1 MKNYNFIGGKKV
13 KETKTNGI
21 GIAILVLVL
30 IATLFFC
37 LINFITNWMWFA
49 EMGYVSVF
57 LKQLTTELEVGIP
70 VFIVLALLLKLY
82 FSKLKKGYF
91 NKIVSHEATN
101 MKKLNRVTNL
111 LAVGGAAVAAFITV
125 TQLWFKM
132 LQFANSTGFDI
143 KDPLFNL
150 DVSFYI
156 FKLEFLTQ
164 LNELAIGLIVG
175 FIIVTIIYYS
185 VLLSMRTPDTMFEET
200 VEEDEPEERY
210 TGKANP
216 FGGNDPFSAGKIGK
230 MFQNK
235 APGPKKSRSLN
246 DSNFKSLMQ
255 IASTQ
260 LTVVGV
266 LFFIMV
272 GVNFF
277 LKQFDLLH
285 AHTGA
290 VYGAGFTDVNIQ
302 LWVYR
307 ALVVLS
313 LVGAIMTAIHIK
325 KKEFMRIIRVPL
337 IMVAIGILGLVA
349 SSLTQSFIVSPD
361 EINKEKPYL
370 ERNIRYTQL
379 AYDLQDVKT
388 KPFSAS
394 KNLGTKDLDKNTETI
409 SNIRINDYTPVKT
422 FYNQTQSI
430 RKYYNFNDVD
440 VDRYMID
447 GELTQTYLA
456 TREIDETKI
465 TDTWL
470 NRHIKYT
477 HGYGVTL
484 SRVDKV
490 TSSGQPDV
498 LIGNIPSESSVEKDI
513 AIKNNAVYFGEM
525 TNDYILVNTDEK
537 EFDYPD
543 GDTNKYTE
551 YKGKA
556 GINMNFFNRLLF
568 SIREGSFKMLVS
580 SNIDSESKIIINR
593 NVMTRIKTIMPY
605 LQYDEDPYLVTSGGN
620 LYWMVDAYTTSRYY
634 PYAEPYTGEM
644 GSTNYIR
651 NSIKVV
657 VDAFNGETNFY
668 VVDKDDPI
676 AQTYAK
682 IYPKLFKTFEEM
694 DKDLQGHIR
703 YPHTLFEIQ
712 TSIYGKYHMN
722 DVGVF
727 YQKEDVWE
735 IANEIYGTESVK
747 MQPNYYI
754 YKLPG
759 EKNAEFVSSLAYT
772 PENKKNMTAL
782 LVARSDGENYGDLV
796 LYQFPKSKAVYGPE
810 QIEAM
815 IDQNTD
821 ISKEFSLW
829 NSNGSKYSR
838 GNLFIIPIEDSIL
851 YVEPVYL
858 EATNSSIPE
867 VKRVIVAFGDKIAYE
882 ATLGDALASMFGRSE
897 VSDRTSASDNE
908 GGKEQSADLN
918 QDQLIQKTVDAY
930 NKAQTAQK
938 SGDWAA
944 YGKHLKEMEKYLNQL
959 NK

>member
-1 MKNYNFIGGKKV
+1 MKEQKNKGVEK
-13 KETKTNGI
+13 GI
-21 GIAILVLVL
+21 LIIVAVL
-30 IATLFFC
+30 ALFFC
-37 LINFITNWMWFA
+37 LINFITDWMWFK

-57 LKQLTTELEVGIP
+57 LKQLVTELEVGIP

-82 FSKLKKGYF
+82 FSRLKKGYF
-91 NKIVSHEATN
+91 NKIVSHEATD
-101 MKKLNRVTNL
+101 MKKLNRITNV
-111 LAVGGAAVAAFITV
+111 LAILGAGVAAFITV
-125 TQLWFKM
+125 NQLWFKM

-156 FKLEFLTQ
+156 FKLEFLTD

-175 FIIVTIIYYS
+175 FIILTVIYYS
-185 VLLSMRTPDTMFEET
+185 ILLSVRTPDTMFEEEP
-200 VEEDEPEERY
+200 VEEQPEERY

-216 FGGNDPFSAGKIGK
+216 FGNGNDPFSAGKFGK
-230 MFQNK
+230 MFSGKQS
-235 APGPKKSRSLN
+235 APKKSRSLN
-246 DSNFKSLMQ
+246 DSNFKSLMH

-266 LFFIMV
+266 LFFVMV
-272 GVNFF
+272 GINFF

-307 ALVVLS
+307 ILCVLA
-313 LVGAIMTAIHIK
+313 LVGAVTTAIHIK
-325 KKEFMRIIRVPL
+325 KKEFMKIVKIPAIMIAIGL
-337 IMVAIGILGLVA
+337 LGMVATSV
-349 SSLTQSFIVSPD
+349 TQSFIVSPD
-361 EINKEKPYL
+361 EINKEAPYL
-370 ERNIRYTQL
+370 ERNIKYTQL
-379 AYDLQDVKT
+379 AYDLQDVST
-388 KPFSAS
+388 KPYSAS
-394 KNLGTKDLDKNTETI
+394 QKLSAADLDKNTETI
-409 SNIRINDYTPVKT
+409 SNIRINDYSPVKT

-440 VDRYMID
+440 VDRYMIN

-484 SRVDKV
+484 SRVDTV

-513 AIKNNAVYFGEM
+513 SIKNNAVYFGEM

-543 GDTNKYTE
+543 GDSNKYTE
-551 YKGKA
+551 YQGKA
-556 GINMNFFNRLLF
+556 GIKMNFFNRMLF
-568 SIREGSFKMLVS
+568 SMREGSLKMLVS
-580 SNIDSESKIIINR
+580 SNIDSNSKIIINR

-605 LQYDEDPYLVTSGGN
+605 LSYDEDPYLVTSDGN
-620 LYWMVDAYTTSRYY
+620 LYWMVDAYTTSKYY
-634 PYAEPYTGEM
+634 PYAEPFTGEM
-644 GSTNYIR
+644 GTTNYIR

-657 VDAFNGETNFY
+657 VDAYNGDTNFY
-668 VVDKDDPI
+668 VVDKTDPI
-676 AQTYAK
+676 AVTYAK
-682 IYPKLFKTFEEM
+682 IYPKLFKDFEEM
-694 DKDLQGHIR
+694 DKDLQAHIR
-703 YPHTLFEIQ
+703 YPHTMFEIQ
-712 TSIYGKYHMN
+712 ASIYGKYHME

-735 IANEIYGTESVK
+735 IANEIYGTESAR
-747 MQPNYYI
+747 MQANYYI

-759 EKNAEFVSSLAYT
+759 EKNAEFVSSVAFT

-782 LVARSDGENYGDLV
+782 LVARSDGANYGDLV

-815 IDQNTD
+815 IDQNTE

-882 ATLGDALASMFGRSE
+882 ATLGEALTSMFGQSD
-897 VSDRTSASDNE
+897 VGDRTSGGGEGNGEGTGE
-908 GGKEQSADLN
+908 GGQGGQASLTQE
-918 QDQLIQKTVDAY
+918 QLIQKTVDAW
-930 NKAQTAQK
+930 NKAQEAQQK
-938 SGDWAA
+938 GDWAG
-944 YGKHLKEMEKYLNQL
+944 YGKYVDEMEKYLNKL
-959 NK
+959 NANAQ